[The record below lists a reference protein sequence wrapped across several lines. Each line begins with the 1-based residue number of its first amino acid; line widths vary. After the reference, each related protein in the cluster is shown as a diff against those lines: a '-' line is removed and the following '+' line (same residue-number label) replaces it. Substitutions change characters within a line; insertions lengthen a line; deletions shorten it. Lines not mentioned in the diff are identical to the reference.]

1 MGAKAPITLK
11 IMKFEKVI
19 NGIVKYIDAEI
30 YPAMNDWQEIM
41 ARVAVSRMLNSSEAM
56 KRTLATNGFLR
67 TFAIIDEEGNIDS
80 DGLIDTLREQVAQKG
95 KVTLSLP
102 LMPRLA
108 FTASDV
114 DNLKKY
120 ITEN

>member
-11 IMKFEKVI
+11 AMKYERVI
-19 NGIVKYIDAEI
+19 NGLAKYIDAEI
-30 YPAMNDWQEIM
+30 YPTMNDWQEIM
-41 ARVAVSRMLNSSEAM
+41 ARVAVARMLNSSEAI
-56 KRTLATNGFLR
+56 KRTLTTNGFLR
-67 TFAIIDEEGNIDS
+67 TFAIIDEEGNIDTE
-80 DGLIDTLREQVAQKG
+80 GLIETLREQVAQKG
-95 KVTLSLP
+95 KISISLP

-114 DNLKKY
+114 DNLRKY